1 VVLKSLDE
9 PNSIIADASC
19 INLGVAEDIGRGVL
33 KVVSQVLAEVRQHAI
48 LPLEVVADL
57 PANGWQGK
65 PALGLTGAA
74 PQGRCTADMG

>member
-1 VVLKSLDE
+1 MVLKLLDE
-9 PNSIIADASC
+9 PNSIIADASRT
-19 INLGVAEDIGRGVL
+19 NLGVAEDIWREVL
-33 KVVSQVLAEVRQHAI
+33 EIVSQVLAEVRQHAI